1 MERVPP
7 LRLIALTSLA
17 LLAFAANS
25 ILCRLALR
33 ETAIDPATFTSVR
46 LISGALALALI
57 VGLRGTHPLRGGNW
71 LSAAA
76 LFAYAAAFSFAY
88 TQLST
93 GSGALLLFGAVQTT
107 MLLWGWHRGERLS
120 ALQGSGIALALCG
133 LVGLVFPGIS
143 APPLQA
149 AALMLGAGL
158 AWGIYSLRGRG
169 GTNPLSATT
178 GNFFRAVPLA
188 LLASALLRE
197 QFHFDARGVAFACT
211 SGALTSGVGYA
222 IWYAALRDLD
232 ATRAAVVQLCVPAL
246 AAAGGVLFLGEN
258 LGLRLIMASLA
269 ILGGV
274 GLAIAGRRRPIES
287 KSGIS
292 S

>member
-1 MERVPP
+1 MSP
-7 LRLIALTSLA
+7 LRLFTLTSLA

-33 ETAIDPATFTSVR
+33 ETAIDPATFTSAR

-57 VGLRGTHPLRGGNW
+57 VGMRGAHPLRGGNW
-71 LSAAA
+71 LCAAA

-88 TQLST
+88 TKLSA

-107 MLLWGWHRGERLS
+107 MLLWGWHRGERWS

-133 LVGLVFPGIS
+133 LVGLVFPGLS
-143 APPLQA
+143 APPMQA

-158 AWGIYSLRGRG
+158 AWGVYSLLGRG
-169 GTNPLSATT
+169 VSDPLSATC
-178 GNFFRAVPLA
+178 GNFVRAVPLT
-188 LLASALLRE
+188 LLASALFHQE
-197 QFHFDARGVAFACT
+197 VHFDSRGIALACT

-246 AAAGGVLFLGEN
+246 AAAGGVLFLGVVLN
-258 LGLRLIMASLA
+258 LRQILASLT

-274 GLAIAGRRRPIES
+274 GLAIAARRRPLES
-287 KSGIS
+287 KSGTAS
-292 S
+292 

>member
-1 MERVPP
+1 M
-7 LRLIALTSLA
+7 
-17 LLAFAANS
+17 LAFAANS

-57 VGLRGTHPLRGGNW
+57 FGLRGTHPLRGGNW
-71 LSAAA
+71 PSAAA

-88 TQLST
+88 TQLSA

-107 MLLWGWHRGERLS
+107 MLLWGRYRGERSS
-120 ALQGSGIALALCG
+120 ALQSAGIALAVCG

-143 APPLQA
+143 APPIHA
-149 AALMLGAGL
+149 AALMLSAGL
-158 AWGIYSLRGRG
+158 AWGIYSLLGRG

-178 GNFFRAVPLA
+178 GNFFRAAPLA
-188 LLASALLRE
+188 LVASVLFRD
-197 QFHFDARGVAFACT
+197 QFQFDARGIAYACA

-222 IWYAALRDLD
+222 IWYAALRGLD
-232 ATRAAVVQLCVPAL
+232 VTRAAVVQLSVPAL
-246 AAAGGVLFLGEN
+246 AASGGVLLLGESFN
-258 LGLRLIMASLA
+258 LRLAMASLA

-274 GLAIAGRRRPIES
+274 GLALAAPRRPREP
-287 KSGIS
+287 KSETPS
-292 S
+292 